1 MIWTQLLFAF
11 FTAIALV
18 AIFAFLL
25 KVKGPWGSFW
35 FFFLIIFL
43 VTFSGVRWLRPAG
56 YDFGGLFWLPSLIV
70 ALIIAL
76 LLAALTP
83 KKKGKDIKSHQKDEP
98 KRETSAIPKHHAEP
112 RSVSDRDVNSSDEP
126 YVGVSA
132 VFWLLIIL
140 LAISAI
146 AGAFN

>member
-1 MIWTQLLFAF
+1 MIWTQLLFALL
-11 FTAIALV
+11 TAIALV
-18 AIFAFLL
+18 AIFAFFFR
-25 KVKGPWGSFW
+25 VKGPWGSFW

-56 YDFGGLFWLPSLIV
+56 YDFGGLFWIPSLIV

-83 KKKGKDIKSHQKDEP
+83 KKGKTDSKPEHDKPE
-98 KRETSAIPKHHAEP
+98 RTASAIPKHHGEP
-112 RSVSDRDVNSSDEP
+112 RSVSERDINSSDEP
-126 YVGVSA
+126 YVGASA